1 MSLKL
6 EQADKLVDAI
16 YTIFHTFGICD
27 AKRITAS
34 QILNICP
41 GSNISLP
48 AETIKQLYN
57 MQSEV
62 LKNRKNLS
70 DFPECEFI
78 VLPKDKDG
86 NTHIILL
93 NNKNKKAKP
102 ENGND

>member
-6 EQADKLVDAI
+6 EQADKLVEAI
-16 YTIFHTFGICD
+16 YTIFNTFGIYD

-41 GSNISLP
+41 GANISLP

-70 DFPECEFI
+70 DFPDCEFVI
-78 VLPKDKDG
+78 LPKDKDG
-86 NTHIILL
+86 NTHIVLL
-93 NNKNKKAKP
+93 NKNKKAKP